1 MPEGLYFM
9 SDIHAVGSE
18 AAVLGRP
25 KTGRWKNRLGLFVAL
40 AIGMAAGRYAL
51 HDQADGQLTQLKAQ
65 FEQAVAQG
73 QIDLNA
79 AQAKVDLLSG
89 QLAVEKSTRSGLE
102 TTLQK
107 TQDDLARAR
116 DQLAFYDQLL
126 PVGPKGTISVRAFE
140 VRLRGATLHYRV
152 LLMRNTPGDAPF
164 SGQMQFM
171 ATGALHGKPVQIKL
185 EPAQADAAHEPAGK
199 PVAAEGEFALK
210 FDEFAR
216 SQGLL
221 ALPDGFVPEAVTLNI
236 LEGKALRASSSAKVA
251 PAD

>member
-1 MPEGLYFM
+1 MN
-9 SDIHAVGSE
+9 DIHAVGSKT
-18 AAVLGRP
+18 AALGRP
-25 KTGRWKNRLGLFVAL
+25 KTGRWKNRLGLVMAL
-40 AIGMAAGRYAL
+40 VIGVAAGRYAL
-51 HDQADGQLTQLKAQ
+51 HDQADGQLAQLKTQ

-73 QIDLNA
+73 QADLNA
-79 AQAKVDLLSG
+79 AQAKADLLSG
-89 QLAVEKSTRSGLE
+89 QLAVEKSTRTGLE

-140 VRLRGATLHYRV
+140 VRLQGAALRYRV

-164 SGQMQFM
+164 SGQMRFM
-171 ATGALHGKPVQIKL
+171 ATGLLHGKPVQIRL
-185 EPAQADAAHEPAGK
+185 EPAQADAAHASAGK
-199 PVAAEGEFALK
+199 SATEGEFALK

-221 ALPDGFVPEAVTLNI
+221 ALPDGFVPKAVTLNV
-236 LEGKALRASSSAKVA
+236 LEGKALRASSSANVA